1 MLKPPKSHNHTEL
14 TKSPQF
20 ARIVGYLIR
29 RSRSREGGNPII
41 LVFKSLH
48 YMSFA
53 VFATGGKQYL
63 VAKGDKIQVE
73 KLEGEA
79 GDKVTF
85 DQVLATIS
93 EKDAELGK
101 PVLTGKSVEATI
113 VKQGRGK
120 KIEVLKY
127 KPKSKY
133 RRKIGHRQ
141 SFTEIEITKI

>member
-1 MLKPPKSHNHTEL
+1 
-14 TKSPQF
+14 
-20 ARIVGYLIR
+20 
-29 RSRSREGGNPII
+29 
-41 LVFKSLH
+41 
-48 YMSFA
+48 MSFA

-73 KLEGEA
+73 KLEGQA

-101 PVLTGKSVEATI
+101 PVLTGKSVEAKI

-141 SFTEIEITKI
+141 AYTEIEITKI

>member
-1 MLKPPKSHNHTEL
+1 
-14 TKSPQF
+14 
-20 ARIVGYLIR
+20 
-29 RSRSREGGNPII
+29 
-41 LVFKSLH
+41 
-48 YMSFA
+48 MSFA
-53 VFATGGKQYL
+53 VIATGGKQYL

-73 KLEGEA
+73 KLEGKA
-79 GDKVTF
+79 GDKLTF

-93 EKDAELGK
+93 DKDYQLGK
-101 PVLTGKSVEATI
+101 PALKDVTVEAKI

-141 SFTEIEITKI
+141 AYTEVEITKI